1 VLREELDLNVSV
13 REHIEGDLKRVE
25 QLSREIDDELQRT
38 QGALA
43 GSVKEHGEVAAALEK
58 TSQELGGERETQI
71 FLREELS
78 SRWKNFV
85 RAVWPARRKY

>member
-1 VLREELDLNVSV
+1 
-13 REHIEGDLKRVE
+13 
-25 QLSREIDDELQRT
+25 
-38 QGALA
+38 
-43 GSVKEHGEVAAALEK
+43 VKEHSEVAAALEK